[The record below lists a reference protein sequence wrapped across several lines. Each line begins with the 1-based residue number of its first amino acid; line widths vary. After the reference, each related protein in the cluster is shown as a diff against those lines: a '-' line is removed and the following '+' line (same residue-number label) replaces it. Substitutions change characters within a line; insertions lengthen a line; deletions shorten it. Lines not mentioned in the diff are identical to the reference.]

1 MDYFRNDF
9 VEKNA
14 EVSKN
19 RAWAIFPLQPRCSML
34 KGQLSALAH
43 VQHDRDAP

>member
-1 MDYFRNDF
+1 L

-14 EVSKN
+14 KVSQN
-19 RAWAIFPLQPRCSML
+19 RAWAIFPLQPRFSML
-34 KGQLSALAH
+34 KGQLFVLAH